1 MMIVSNEKETQN
13 IAKKISRSIKGRNL
27 VLCLNGDLGSG
38 KTTFTRYLI
47 RSLQSNKLANEIPSP
62 TFTLL
67 QIYDYKSGQIYHYD
81 FYRLDKIE
89 ELFELNFSE
98 SLRNNICII
107 EWANKFKKAL
117 PANRI
122 EINFE
127 IISDISRN
135 LEFNF
140 LGKFKKDIFKWL

>member
-1 MMIVSNEKETQN
+1 MMIVSNEKETQD
-13 IAKKISRSIKGRNL
+13 IANKISGSIKGTNL

-47 RSLQSNKLANEIPSP
+47 RSLQSNRLANEIPSP

-107 EWANKFKKAL
+107 EWSNKFKKAL
-117 PANRI
+117 PKNRI
-122 EINFE
+122 EIDFE
-127 IISDISRN
+127 IISNNSRK
-135 LEFNF
+135 LKFNF

>member
-1 MMIVSNEKETQN
+1 MMIVSNEEETRD
-13 IAKKISRSIKGRNL
+13 IANKISGSIKGTNL

-47 RSLQSNKLANEIPSP
+47 RSLQSNRIANEIPSP

-98 SLRNNICII
+98 SLSNNICII
-107 EWANKFKKAL
+107 EWSNKFKKAL
-117 PANRI
+117 PENRI
-122 EINFE
+122 EIDFE
-127 IISDISRN
+127 IISNYSRK
-135 LEFNF
+135 LKFNF

>member
-1 MMIVSNEKETQN
+1 MIVSNEKDTQN
-13 IAKKISRSIKGRNL
+13 IANKIANSINGTNL
-27 VLCLNGDLGSG
+27 VLCLNGDLGAG
-38 KTTFTRYLI
+38 KTTFTRHLI
-47 RSLQSNKLANEIPSP
+47 RNLQNNKFANEIPSP

-67 QIYDYKSGQIYHYD
+67 QIYDYQLGQIYHYD

-117 PANRI
+117 PVDRV
-122 EINFE
+122 EIDFE
-127 IISDISRN
+127 IISENSRK
-135 LEFNF
+135 LKFNF
-140 LGKFKKDIFKWL
+140 SGKFKKNIFQWL

>member
-1 MMIVSNEKETQN
+1 MIVSNEKDTQN
-13 IAKKISRSIKGRNL
+13 IANKIANSINGTNL
-27 VLCLNGDLGSG
+27 VLCLNGDLGAG
-38 KTTFTRYLI
+38 KTTFTRHLI
-47 RSLQSNKLANEIPSP
+47 RNLQNNKFVNEIPSP

-67 QIYDYKSGQIYHYD
+67 QIYDYQLGQIYHYD

-117 PANRI
+117 PVDRV
-122 EINFE
+122 EIDFE
-127 IISDISRN
+127 IISENSRK
-135 LEFNF
+135 LKFNF
-140 LGKFKKDIFKWL
+140 SGKFKKNIFQWL

>member
-1 MMIVSNEKETQN
+1 MIVSNEKDTQN
-13 IAKKISRSIKGRNL
+13 IANKIANSINGINL
-27 VLCLNGDLGSG
+27 VLCLNGDLGAG
-38 KTTFTRYLI
+38 KTTFTRHLI
-47 RSLQSNKLANEIPSP
+47 RNLQNNKFDNEIPSP

-67 QIYDYKSGQIYHYD
+67 QIYDYKLGQIYHYD

-117 PANRI
+117 PVDRV
-122 EINFE
+122 EIDFE
-127 IISDISRN
+127 IISENSRK
-135 LEFNF
+135 LKFNF
-140 LGKFKKDIFKWL
+140 LGKFKKDIFQWL

>member
-1 MMIVSNEKETQN
+1 MLYDWI
-13 IAKKISRSIKGRNL
+13 RNL
-27 VLCLNGDLGSG
+27 QN
-38 KTTFTRYLI
+38 
-47 RSLQSNKLANEIPSP
+47 NKFANEIPSP

-67 QIYDYKSGQIYHYD
+67 QIYDYQLGQIYHYD

-117 PANRI
+117 PVDRV
-122 EINFE
+122 EIDFE
-127 IISDISRN
+127 IISENSRK
-135 LEFNF
+135 LKFNF
-140 LGKFKKDIFKWL
+140 LGKFKKDIFQWL

>member
-1 MMIVSNEKETQN
+1 MMIVSNENEIRD
-13 IAKKISRSIKGRNL
+13 IANKISGSIKGTNL

-47 RSLQSNKLANEIPSP
+47 RSLQNNRLANEIPSP

-67 QIYDYKSGQIYHYD
+67 QIYDYQLGQIYHYD

-98 SLRNNICII
+98 SLSDNICII
-107 EWANKFKKAL
+107 EWSNKFKKAL
-117 PANRI
+117 PANRV
-122 EINFE
+122 EIDFE
-127 IISDISRN
+127 IISNNSRK
-135 LEFNF
+135 LKFNF

>member
-1 MMIVSNEKETQN
+1 MIVSNEKDTQN
-13 IAKKISRSIKGRNL
+13 IANKIANSINGTNL
-27 VLCLNGDLGSG
+27 VLCLNGDLGAG
-38 KTTFTRYLI
+38 KTTLTRHLI
-47 RSLQSNKLANEIPSP
+47 RNLQNNKFANEIPSP

-67 QIYDYKSGQIYHYD
+67 QIYDYQLGQIYHYD

-117 PANRI
+117 PVDRV
-122 EINFE
+122 EIDFE
-127 IISDISRN
+127 IISENSRK
-135 LEFNF
+135 LKFNF
-140 LGKFKKDIFKWL
+140 SGKFKKDFFQWL

>member
-1 MMIVSNEKETQN
+1 MIVSNEKDTQN
-13 IAKKISRSIKGRNL
+13 IANKIANSINGTNL
-27 VLCLNGDLGSG
+27 VLCLNGDLGAG
-38 KTTFTRYLI
+38 KTTFTRHLI
-47 RSLQSNKLANEIPSP
+47 RNLQNNKFANEIPSP

-67 QIYDYKSGQIYHYD
+67 QIYDYKLGQIYHYD

-117 PANRI
+117 PVDRV
-122 EINFE
+122 EIDFE
-127 IISDISRN
+127 IISENSRK
-135 LEFNF
+135 LKFNF
-140 LGKFKKDIFKWL
+140 SGKFKKDFFQWL

>member
-1 MMIVSNEKETQN
+1 MIVSNEKDTQN
-13 IAKKISRSIKGRNL
+13 IANKIANSIKGTNL
-27 VLCLNGDLGSG
+27 VLCLNGDLGAG
-38 KTTFTRYLI
+38 KTTFTRHLI
-47 RSLQSNKLANEIPSP
+47 RNLQNNKFANEIPSP

-67 QIYDYKSGQIYHYD
+67 QIYDYQLGQIYHYD

-117 PANRI
+117 PVDRV
-122 EINFE
+122 EIDFE
-127 IISDISRN
+127 IISENSRK
-135 LEFNF
+135 LKFNF
-140 LGKFKKDIFKWL
+140 SGKFKKDFFQWL

>member
-1 MMIVSNEKETQN
+1 MIVSNEKETRD
-13 IAKKISRSIKGRNL
+13 IANKISSSIKGTNL

-47 RSLQSNKLANEIPSP
+47 RSLQSNRLANEIPSP

-67 QIYDYKSGQIYHYD
+67 QIYDYQLGQIYHYD

-107 EWANKFKKAL
+107 EWSNKFKKAL
-117 PANRI
+117 PKNRI
-122 EINFE
+122 EIDFE
-127 IISDISRN
+127 IISNNSRK
-135 LEFNF
+135 LKFNF
-140 LGKFKKDIFKWL
+140 LGKFKKDIFKLL

>member
-1 MMIVSNEKETQN
+1 MIVSNEKDTQN
-13 IAKKISRSIKGRNL
+13 IANKIANSINGTNL
-27 VLCLNGDLGSG
+27 VLCLNGDLGAG
-38 KTTFTRYLI
+38 KTTFTRHLI
-47 RSLQSNKLANEIPSP
+47 RNLQNNKFVNEIPSP

-67 QIYDYKSGQIYHYD
+67 QIYDYQLGQIYHYD

-117 PANRI
+117 PVDRV
-122 EINFE
+122 EIDFE
-127 IISDISRN
+127 IISENSRK
-135 LEFNF
+135 LKFNF
-140 LGKFKKDIFKWL
+140 SGKFKKDIFQWL

>member
-1 MMIVSNEKETQN
+1 MMIVSNEKETRD
-13 IAKKISRSIKGRNL
+13 IANKISGSIKGTNL

-47 RSLQSNKLANEIPSP
+47 RSLQSNRLANEIPSP

-67 QIYDYKSGQIYHYD
+67 QIYDYQLGQIYHYD

-98 SLRNNICII
+98 SLSDNICII
-107 EWANKFKKAL
+107 EWSNKFKKAL
-117 PANRI
+117 PANRV
-122 EINFE
+122 EIDFE
-127 IISDISRN
+127 IISNNSRK
-135 LEFNF
+135 LKFNF

>member
-1 MMIVSNEKETQN
+1 MIVSDEKDTQN
-13 IAKKISRSIKGRNL
+13 IANKIANSINGTNL
-27 VLCLNGDLGSG
+27 VLCLNGDLGAG
-38 KTTFTRYLI
+38 KTTFTRHLI
-47 RSLQSNKLANEIPSP
+47 RNLQNNKFDNEIPSP

-67 QIYDYKSGQIYHYD
+67 QIYDYQLGQIYHYD

-117 PANRI
+117 PVDRV
-122 EINFE
+122 EIDFE
-127 IISDISRN
+127 IISENSRK
-135 LEFNF
+135 LKFNF
-140 LGKFKKDIFKWL
+140 LGKFKKDIFQWL

>member
-1 MMIVSNEKETQN
+1 
-13 IAKKISRSIKGRNL
+13 
-27 VLCLNGDLGSG
+27 
-38 KTTFTRYLI
+38 
-47 RSLQSNKLANEIPSP
+47 
-62 TFTLL
+62 
-67 QIYDYKSGQIYHYD
+67 
-81 FYRLDKIE
+81 LDKIE

-127 IISDISRN
+127 IISDNSRN

>member
-1 MMIVSNEKETQN
+1 MIVSNEKKAQD
-13 IAKKISRSIKGRNL
+13 IAKKVAKSIDGTSL
-27 VLCLNGDLGSG
+27 ALCLNGDLGSG
-38 KTTFTRYLI
+38 KTTFTRHLI
-47 RSLQSNKLANEIPSP
+47 RYLQKNKFNNEIPSP

-67 QIYDYKSGQIYHYD
+67 QIYDYQLGQIYHYD

-127 IISDISRN
+127 IISDNSRN

>member
-1 MMIVSNEKETQN
+1 MMIVSNEKETRD
-13 IAKKISRSIKGRNL
+13 IANKISGSIKGTNL

-47 RSLQSNKLANEIPSP
+47 RSLQNNRLANEIPSP

-67 QIYDYKSGQIYHYD
+67 QIYDYQLGQIYHYD

-98 SLRNNICII
+98 SLSDNICII
-107 EWANKFKKAL
+107 EWSNKFKKAL
-117 PANRI
+117 PANRV
-122 EINFE
+122 EIDFE
-127 IISDISRN
+127 IISNNSRK
-135 LEFNF
+135 LKFNF

>member
-1 MMIVSNEKETQN
+1 MIVSNEKKTQD
-13 IAKKISRSIKGRNL
+13 IAKKVAKSIDGTSL
-27 VLCLNGDLGSG
+27 ALCLNGDLGSG
-38 KTTFTRYLI
+38 KTTFTRHLI
-47 RSLQSNKLANEIPSP
+47 RYLQKNKFNNEIPSP

-67 QIYDYKSGQIYHYD
+67 QIYDYQLGQIYHYD

-127 IISDISRN
+127 IISDNSRN

>member
-1 MMIVSNEKETQN
+1 MIVSNEKNTQD
-13 IAKKISRSIKGRNL
+13 IAKKVANSINGTSS
-27 VLCLNGDLGSG
+27 VICLNGDLGSG
-38 KTTFTRYLI
+38 KTTFTRHLI
-47 RSLQSNKLANEIPSP
+47 RYLQKNKFTNEIPSP

-67 QIYDYKSGQIYHYD
+67 QIYDYQLGQIYHYD